1 MALKPQPLRPSLSVY
16 SSASCTSFTSDISCG
31 SCSPSCAPRSPSC
44 ILPSYRLPPSRAC
57 SPEHRHATSTT
68 ISTHQSAIVVELRP
82 TRCRLVRLGIR
93 RRRRGEIDVE
103 DHGAVLMAEYRRR
116 TQAQGVREGLSLAH
130 ARAHA
135 RVHRS
140 RGAPRN
146 AGRAPRAG
154 REAHATA
161 AERKPRPSRRSR
173 SRGSLSAHG
182 CIGL

>member
-130 ARAHA
+130 TRAHTHA
-135 RVHRS
+135 CAGPEVLPEMRDAHREQVERLTRLQRNES
-140 RGAPRN
+140 RGLHDA
-146 AGRAPRAG
+146 
-154 REAHATA
+154 REVAVA
-161 AERKPRPSRRSR
+161 
-173 SRGSLSAHG
+173 
-182 CIGL
+182 